1 MDNFAPVKPC
11 AGRGGKPSAK
21 LPPMEGR
28 HATIQGTLGR
38 AAGFLLAAVAAIS
51 ALGCSQPKQA
61 PLASG
66 SRVLAL
72 GDSLTAPHGVQPN
85 EAWPALLAQK
95 TGWQVINAGVSGNT
109 SAEALARLPP
119 LLEEHKPQLVLVTLG
134 GNDML
139 RRLPQAQTVAN
150 LGRMVDLG
158 KASGAQVV
166 LLATP
171 RPSVAGAFFNNLSA
185 ADFYRDVAKDK
196 GVPLVEDALPDVL
209 SDARLKGDQLHPNAA
224 GHAELA
230 KRISDALKKIGYVR

>member
-1 MDNFAPVKPC
+1 MDDHWNSDGV
-11 AGRGGKPSAK
+11 RLLRTTK
-21 LPPMEGR
+21 L
-28 HATIQGTLGR
+28 I
-38 AAGFLLAAVAAIS
+38 LASLAVAL
-51 ALGCSQPKQA
+51 ALGCSAPKQA
-61 PLASG
+61 SLPSG

-72 GDSLTAPHGVQPN
+72 GDSLTAPHGVQPQ
-85 EAWPALLAQK
+85 EAWPALLAQR

-109 SAEALARLPP
+109 SAEALARLTP
-119 LLEEHKPQLVLVTLG
+119 LLEEHQPQLLLVTLG

-158 KASGAQVV
+158 KARGAQVV

-171 RPSVAGAFFNNLSA
+171 KPSVAGAFFNSLSA
-185 ADFYRDVAKDK
+185 AEFYRDVAKEK
-196 GVPLVEDALPDVL
+196 GVPLIEDPLPDVL

-230 KRISDALKKIGYVR
+230 RRIFDALKKIGYAR